1 MAAVMAIHPDQGFGE
16 LMATRIRFATEMPD
30 YGEPWKLHC
39 NDCDWTAYVTPLR
52 APMDLPD
59 HPGHDVV
66 CA

>member
-1 MAAVMAIHPDQGFGE
+1 MT
-16 LMATRIRFATEMPD
+16 TRIRFATEMPD
-30 YGEPWKLHC
+30 YGEPWRLHC

-52 APMDLPD
+52 PPMDLPD